1 MLPDRN
7 LRDLLS
13 SVQCC
18 YSARAPLGVP
28 HCKTV
33 IDMPQLLIH
42 SDTGE
47 TSYLTIDKD
56 TVTVGR
62 RSENRL
68 CLPHLSVSGFHARIV
83 PANSCLVIEDLGST
97 NGTMV
102 NGERID
108 QQVLVHLDDI
118 AIGSYKISYSET
130 SSVPAQTSDNSAVEN
145 VTQLTSIMPI
155 IDPSVADAA
164 PAGYP
169 SAVSHTVDPAAIKV
183 VSGDKSGSV
192 VKLQKPLTTVGKAGG
207 DLGAIAKKSTGY
219 YFLPVNDRSA
229 PMTHNGKG
237 LTPQVEVKL
246 MRGDIIGIGGERL
259 EFIHPY
265 HT

>member
-1 MLPDRN
+1 
-7 LRDLLS
+7 
-13 SVQCC
+13 
-18 YSARAPLGVP
+18 
-28 HCKTV
+28 
-33 IDMPQLLIH
+33 
-42 SDTGE
+42 
-47 TSYLTIDKD
+47 
-56 TVTVGR
+56 
-62 RSENRL
+62 
-68 CLPHLSVSGFHARIV
+68 
-83 PANSCLVIEDLGST
+83 
-97 NGTMV
+97 MV

-130 SSVPAQTSDNSAVEN
+130 SSVPTQAADNSAAEN

-155 IDPSVADAA
+155 IDPSVANATPAA
-164 PAGYP
+164 YSSAG
-169 SAVSHTVDPAAIKV
+169 SVSHTLDSAAIKV
-183 VSGDKSGSV
+183 VSGEKSGSV

-265 HT
+265 HA